1 MEADDVSAAKELGEA
16 QMDRSQGALGVHL
29 PSPTR
34 VRDLAREPGDQLG
47 VATADPPQP
56 DDPECGPAQLEPE
69 VRARVSGPAAGAKVR
84 FGMTHPS
91 RRVGAGIKP
100 IQCRERLPSP
110 MHVAVVGHVEWIEFA
125 RVEHVPAPGEIVNAL
140 EVWEEPAGG
149 GAVAAVQLARL
160 AGACL
165 FLTVLGD
172 DALGHR
178 AKRELEALGV
188 RVQAAWRSEPQR
200 RAFVH
205 LDGDAERTITVMGSR
220 LGPHEADSLP
230 WSELHGVDAVYFTA
244 GDAAAVQAARAARK
258 LVATVRA
265 IDPLAKARVQ
275 LDALVS
281 SAKDESERYEPGQ
294 IDPPPL
300 LVARTAGD
308 AGGSLV
314 TADGKES
321 HWAAAPLPAP
331 KVDAY
336 GAGDSFAAGLTYGL
350 GDGRSPQEALAL
362 GAACGAACMT
372 GRGPYEGQL
381 RTAN

>member
-1 MEADDVSAAKELGEA
+1 M
-16 QMDRSQGALGVHL
+16 R
-29 PSPTR
+29 
-34 VRDLAREPGDQLG
+34 
-47 VATADPPQP
+47 
-56 DDPECGPAQLEPE
+56 
-69 VRARVSGPAAGAKVR
+69 
-84 FGMTHPS
+84 
-91 RRVGAGIKP
+91 
-100 IQCRERLPSP
+100 
-110 MHVAVVGHVEWIEFA
+110 VAVVGHVEWIEFA
-125 RVEHVPAPGEIVNAL
+125 RVEHVPAPGEIVHAL

-149 GAVAAVQLARL
+149 GAVAAVQLARF

-165 FLTVLGD
+165 FLTALGD

-178 AKRELEALGV
+178 AERELEALGV
-188 RVQAAWRSEPQR
+188 RVEAAWRSEPQR

-205 LDGDAERTITVMGSR
+205 VDAYAERTITVMGSR
-220 LGPHEADSLP
+220 LGPHGADSLP
-230 WSELHGVDAVYFTA
+230 WSELDGVDAVYFTA
-244 GDAAAVQAARAARK
+244 GDAAAVRAARAARK

-265 IDPLAKARVQ
+265 IDALAKARVQ

-281 SAKDESERYEPGQ
+281 SARDESERYEPGQ

-300 LVARTAGD
+300 LVARTAGA

-314 TADGKES
+314 TADGTES

-350 GDGRSPQEALAL
+350 ADGRSPQEALAL
-362 GAACGAACMT
+362 GASCGAACMT

-381 RTAN
+381 RTPN